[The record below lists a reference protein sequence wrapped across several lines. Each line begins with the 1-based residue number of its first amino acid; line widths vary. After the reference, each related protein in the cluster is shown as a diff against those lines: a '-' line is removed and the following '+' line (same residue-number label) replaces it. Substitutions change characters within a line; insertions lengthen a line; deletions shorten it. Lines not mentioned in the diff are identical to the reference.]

1 MVIAVYYIRNGT
13 EWARQTEH
21 WRFLTL
27 LLFVIDFTIT
37 IP

>member
-21 WRFLTL
+21 WRFLTN
-27 LLFVIDFTIT
+27 DPRSGSYTIT
-37 IP
+37 I